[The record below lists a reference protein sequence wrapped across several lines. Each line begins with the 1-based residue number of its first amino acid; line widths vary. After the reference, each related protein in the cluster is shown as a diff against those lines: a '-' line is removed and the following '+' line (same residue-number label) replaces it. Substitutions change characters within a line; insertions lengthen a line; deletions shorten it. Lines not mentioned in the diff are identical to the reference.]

1 MICFENINEDNVE
14 DWQQSDACEPGFQY
28 MTDRDDVSA
37 AAKGRRRGWDND
49 SAEKRKSSGYVC
61 HRSANVLMLCLIA
74 RFREGS
80 SIQTLQQPG
89 KSMLQ

>member
-1 MICFENINEDNVE
+1 MICFENISEHNVE

-28 MTDRDDVSA
+28 MMDRDDVSA
-37 AAKGRRRGWDND
+37 AAKRRRRRGWNND

-61 HRSANVLMLCLIA
+61 HSSANVLMLCLTA

-80 SIQTLQQPG
+80 STQTLQQPG
-89 KSMLQ
+89 KSML

>member
-1 MICFENINEDNVE
+1 MICFENISEHNVE

-28 MTDRDDVSA
+28 MMDRDDVSA
-37 AAKGRRRGWDND
+37 AAKRRRRRGWNND

-61 HRSANVLMLCLIA
+61 HSSANVLMLCLIA

-80 SIQTLQQPG
+80 STQTLQQPG
-89 KSMLQ
+89 KSML